1 LYRQDNPELSRKILD
16 HLANLYKIKEVR
28 EPNHLSSYVYCRTR
42 GFFDQKQ
49 AIEPTDEEV
58 MLFALGY
65 GLQDVLTPKDAAA
78 ELYKSEGIIYR
89 PDMTMTVRR
98 RDYPEQ
104 VPYTELTTDIPVGT
118 PYEVERLQELKT
130 TRRSAKKHYV
140 DEEIPVTW
148 LAYMMGGCKIRHT
161 NQYDLIVLYM
171 MGNYAPPFPQLYTD
185 TFTFTDEE
193 IEDNWT
199 VIKYNKGVL
208 DTALAENKPPT
219 PFQHCL
225 DWECKSCRYKLVC
238 ETLSS
243 IASKDSIEEDKKLWD

>member
-1 LYRQDNPELSRKILD
+1 MKRVDNPELNRKILN

-28 EPNHLSSYVYCRTR
+28 EPNHLSSYISCRTR

-65 GLQDVLTPKDAAA
+65 GLQDVLTPKDATAK
-78 ELYKSEGIIYR
+78 LYEYEGITYR
-89 PDMTMTVRR
+89 PDMTMTRG
-98 RDYPEQ
+98 EF
-104 VPYTELTTDIPVGT
+104 
-118 PYEVERLQELKT
+118 ERLQELKT
-130 TRRSAKKHYV
+130 TRRSAKKHYI

-185 TFTFTDEE
+185 TFYFTDKE
-193 IEDNWT
+193 IEDNWLI
-199 VIKYNKGVL
+199 IKANKKIL
-208 DTALAENKPPT
+208 DSALAVDRPPI
-219 PFQHCL
+219 PFQHCY
-225 DWECKSCRYKLVC
+225 DWECNYCRYKLVC
-238 ETLSS
+238 ETLVML
-243 IASKDSIEEDKKLWD
+243 KLKEESNGL